1 LGLTQQNVS
10 KHLQILHRNGLV
22 TRRPEGSSVIN
33 ALRDSST
40 VRLLDDVV
48 TGVSDH
54 LRELSELATVRRTIS
69 LARRLIHLKGL
80 PTWTCDESQE
90 VGILQMR

>member
-22 TRRPEGSSVIN
+22 TRRPEGSSVIY

-54 LRELSELATVRRTIS
+54 LRELSELATGAADDLTGAKAHPPQRAADV
-69 LARRLIHLKGL
+69 
-80 PTWTCDESQE
+80 D
-90 VGILQMR
+90 V